1 MMTISLAW
9 KNIWRN
15 RSRSMALLMA
25 IGLGVA
31 AGLIL
36 MGLVKGML
44 IQRFDS
50 LIENQFSHIQIH
62 APEFL
67 AEQESALTLPA
78 VEKWREGVESVPQ
91 LKAYAF
97 RTLTQAMLASGYT
110 AQGVQVIGINPDS
123 EKHMNRFYENLTEGQ
138 YLPEDI
144 RNPIMISER
153 MARKLRVQLGG
164 RLVLTFQ
171 NLSGDITSAAFRVA
185 GVFRTSNAGYDDM
198 HVMVRAEDMQSL
210 LSDVPVWHQ
219 MAILLHDHQDAK
231 EVAKM
236 LEEKY
241 PHLDIRSWSQLS
253 PELTILMEQGNF
265 FSYIFMVIILL
276 GLAFGIL
283 NTMLMAVFER
293 MQELGMLMAIGMN
306 KTKIA
311 LMIILET
318 IYISFVGGLVG
329 LGIGLGFMGMFGEK
343 GLDLQGLSD
352 ALAEFGY
359 DSVIYPQIALAE
371 IITVLILVFLTALA
385 SSIGPALRAIKLNPA
400 EAVRKI

>member
-1 MMTISLAW
+1 MTISLAW

>member
-1 MMTISLAW
+1 MTISLAW

-67 AEQESALTLPA
+67 TEQESALTLPA

-91 LKAYAF
+91 LQAYAF

-123 EKHMNRFYENLTEGQ
+123 EKQMNRFYENLTEGQ

-219 MAILLHDHQDAK
+219 MAILLHDHQDAN

-236 LEEKY
+236 LQEKY

-385 SSIGPALRAIKLNPA
+385 SSIGPALRAIRLNPA